1 MLNREIKENPAIRNK
16 RKKKNTKRLHYLQ
29 SSAFILMSTD
39 ACVVGSTAT
48 LGDVDPEGRSE
59 GEAAV
64 RGADVVC
71 LQLLWT
77 FKSGYVSV
85 FFFFSFYPVQ
95 VVQFLQ
101 FNSYRG
107 FPALLVRRPPISEL
121 HVRFIRP
128 RGGSGLR
135 HGDGIRAAR
144 WLVVL
149 SGDLRAVT
157 LSSNCPA
164 GNAGGLP
171 SLRSRQSFLGFK
183 LRKGIFMISGIM
195 GLVVDEVLLAEGS
208 K

>member
-1 MLNREIKENPAIRNK
+1 
-16 RKKKNTKRLHYLQ
+16 
-29 SSAFILMSTD
+29 MSTD

-48 LGDVDPEGRSE
+48 LADVDPEGGSE

-77 FKSGYVSV
+77 FESGYVSV
-85 FFFFSFYPVQ
+85 FFSFFLSCTSRSVPPVQ
-95 VVQFLQ
+95 QLQ
-101 FNSYRG
+101 G
-107 FPALLVRRPPISEL
+107 FPALLVRRPPVSEL

-128 RGGSGLR
+128 WGGSGLR

-195 GLVVDEVLLAEGS
+195 GLVVDEILLAEGS